1 MRAFGTF
8 LTPPWSSRSPGTSRG
23 RRTARTRA
31 SAVTVLAAAVL
42 LLAGCGETVT
52 APDQAPVTGPG
63 DYARVIVSG
72 DRLREYDLHVPPR
85 YGDASSPAPVAVLL
99 HGVPPVDM
107 ARLTGFETVADE
119 TGLVVAYPL
128 SATGDWNVG
137 CGDCTR
143 AGADG
148 IDDVGFVRDVVDD
161 LDHQLEIDRDRILV
175 AGYSQGALLVQYA
188 ACLAAADFAAFG
200 SVAATTL
207 RVVHDRCRPAGPT
220 RMLFVHGTEDAE
232 FPWDGASGRTG
243 GTLSARGT
251 VQAWAERNGCAF
263 EPEVEALPDAFDDG
277 TRVDRESYAGCR
289 PGGDVLFYAVHG
301 GGHAWPGSPLD
312 FQRLGPRSLDLDA
325 NDALAQWLLA
335 ASR

>member
-1 MRAFGTF
+1 M
-8 LTPPWSSRSPGTSRG
+8 PPG
-23 RRTARTRA
+23 
-31 SAVTVLAAAVL
+31 
-42 LLAGCGETVT
+42 
-52 APDQAPVTGPG
+52 
-63 DYARVIVSG
+63 Y
-72 DRLREYDLHVPPR
+72 
-85 YGDASSPAPVAVLL
+85 DASSPTPIAVLL

-107 ARLTGFETVADE
+107 ARLTGFEVLADE
-119 TGLVVAYPL
+119 LGIVVAYPL

-148 IDDVGFVRDVVDD
+148 IDDVGFVRDVVED
-161 LDHQLEIDRDRILV
+161 LERRLEIDRDRLLV

-188 ACLAAADFAAFG
+188 ACRAADAFTAFG
-200 SVAATTL
+200 SVAATAL
-207 RVVHDRCRPAGPT
+207 RVVHDACRPAAPT
-220 RMLFVHGTEDAE
+220 RMLFVHGTNDGE

-251 VQAWAERNGCAF
+251 VEAWTDRNGCAS
-263 EPEVEALPDAFDDG
+263 EPEIEALPDAFDDG

-289 PGGDVLFYAVHG
+289 PGGAVLFYAVHG

-325 NDALAQWLLA
+325 NDALTEWLLTA
-335 ASR
+335 PR